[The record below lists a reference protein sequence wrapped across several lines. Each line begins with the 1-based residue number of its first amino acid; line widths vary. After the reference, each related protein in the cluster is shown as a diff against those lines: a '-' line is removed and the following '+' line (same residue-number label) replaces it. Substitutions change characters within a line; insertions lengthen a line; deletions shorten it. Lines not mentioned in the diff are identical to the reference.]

1 MGPTARPLPAV
12 PELDRTI
19 HEPVRLGIMS
29 ALGVAG
35 RLSFG
40 ELKRVVSATDGNLS
54 VHARKLELA
63 GYILCEKSFDGR
75 TPLTEYE
82 LTALGRTAL
91 GGYLTSMEALVTAS
105 WAEPK
110 GEGRAE

>member
-1 MGPTARPLPAV
+1 
-12 PELDRTI
+12 
-19 HEPVRLGIMS
+19 MS